1 MYEVESFLKNLT
13 KNPRLLHSRRL
24 PIQHRSSW
32 RMKSVLQTTG
42 QDKADNRSIS
52 VTRLMPDCI
61 QPCQIWPCSGKIWA
75 SRCSNV
81 SDIYIYI
88 KASNLGQLW
97 VRSKEIQGQES
108 SEGCLWVSR
117 WKILRS
123 RNKWSRNQTRHWAA
137 HPRQNKTSRDKAKN
151 GRKASTQDK
160 DQDGISDSRDRY
172 GKVWYSWRQQNILQ
186 EEHTAEKNHLFFFLF
201 LN

>member
-1 MYEVESFLKNLT
+1 
-13 KNPRLLHSRRL
+13 
-24 PIQHRSSW
+24 
-32 RMKSVLQTTG
+32 MKSVLQTTE

-137 HPRQNKTSRDKAKN
+137 HPRQNKTPRDKAKN
-151 GRKASTQDK
+151 GRKRALRTRTRMESAIRETDMAK
-160 DQDGISDSRDRY
+160 YDILEDSRIFYRKSIQRRKTIYLSFFSSTSCQDFMRRRLWH
-172 GKVWYSWRQQNILQ
+172 VW
-186 EEHTAEKNHLFFFLF
+186 
-201 LN
+201 